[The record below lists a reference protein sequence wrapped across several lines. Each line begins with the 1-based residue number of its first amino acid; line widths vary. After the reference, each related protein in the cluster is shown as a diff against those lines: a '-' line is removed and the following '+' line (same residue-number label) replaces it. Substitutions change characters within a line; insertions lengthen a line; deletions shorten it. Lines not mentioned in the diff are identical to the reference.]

1 MHVGGG
7 SVVVSVTTQWCLR
20 RVQRAV
26 CCRACGVHAARN
38 RRAHGMSAC
47 VRPGAPWSSGSP
59 RGVKVGVNAAAAK
72 ITEHYSPARAGEGDR
87 QTDRLSLRGGRTRSR
102 NNSNRHEFK
111 HNAHSYSEKKEILPE
126 LRELRTRKHPPVS
139 GGKRPLCTLGVPPG
153 RSTDVSAGGCAR
165 APCVFLAAAEGTARA
180 ARVRPGAGRKTCFVT
195 ELVVAPAAGI
205 RVGAGAGI
213 GFRIPLT
220 NRRPPD
226 TYVRV
231 TEETWKNRVFA

>member
-20 RVQRAV
+20 RVQRAL

-47 VRPGAPWSSGSP
+47 VGGSPWSSGSP

-111 HNAHSYSEKKEILPE
+111 RPGRIEFFNTENSTRKGGTVQLRTSERIIFERAGVGARPRSGCWAHQLLRSAVLALYIGKRNTLPE
-126 LRELRTRKHPPVS
+126 SRRHVC
-139 GGKRPLCTLGVPPG
+139 RPSHVK
-153 RSTDVSAGGCAR
+153 
-165 APCVFLAAAEGTARA
+165 
-180 ARVRPGAGRKTCFVT
+180 KTH
-195 ELVVAPAAGI
+195 
-205 RVGAGAGI
+205 
-213 GFRIPLT
+213 
-220 NRRPPD
+220 
-226 TYVRV
+226 
-231 TEETWKNRVFA
+231 